1 MNEENKNNIKCR
13 MCQHY
18 KRHDYEVGYCTKY
31 DEQRKQD
38 NKCVI
43 FEEWFDATKNN

>member
-1 MNEENKNNIKCR
+1 MNEENKPIKCR
-13 MCQHY
+13 NCQYY
-18 KRHDYEVGYCTKY
+18 KKHDYEVGYCTKY

-43 FEEWFDATKNN
+43 HEEWWVGGEK

>member
-1 MNEENKNNIKCR
+1 MNEEKNNIKCR
-13 MCQHY
+13 MCQYY

-31 DEQRKQD
+31 GEQRKQD

-43 FEEWFDATKNN
+43 FEEWFNDTKNN